1 MIDYSLLLLGREA
14 TQEEADALK
23 KADDILQEV
32 GLVLIGG
39 RPKDR

>member
-1 MIDYSLLLLGREA
+1 MDYTTLLLGREA
-14 TQEEADALK
+14 TKEEADALQ
-23 KADDILQEV
+23 KADEILQEA